1 MSEWIDLRS
10 DTLTRPTQGMMEAM
24 FQAKVGDD
32 VYGEDPTVNE
42 LQEYVADL
50 FGKEAALF
58 CPSGTMCNQI
68 AIRIQTRPQDQVIC
82 DQWAHVY
89 LYEGGGIAANSHCS
103 VKLLAGNRG
112 RLNASQVQGA
122 INPEDVHFPRTS
134 LVALENTSNKGGGS
148 CYPLADIVA
157 IRELCDKHGLSLHLD
172 GARVFNALVAQGH
185 TPQQMGEHFDTLSIC
200 LSKGLGAPVGS
211 LLLGSESL
219 ISEALRVRKMF
230 GGGMRQAGYLAAAG
244 LYALQNQVSRLSD
257 DHRRAQAIGMA
268 LLDCPWVAEVLPVET
283 NIVVFQPDP
292 KHVSRAELVSL
303 LADAHIKV
311 SAFGEN
317 YVRMVTHLDLS
328 ESQIERII
336 EQLDGLPIPV

>member
-244 LYALQNQVSRLSD
+244 LYALENLVDRLAE
-257 DHRRAQAIGMA
+257 DHAKAKAI
-268 LLDCPWVAEVLPVET
+268 AEVLSAQDYVEEVMPCET
-283 NIVVFQPDP
+283 NILIF
-292 KHVSRAELVSL
+292 KLTSKYNNEAFLAKLAEHDV
-303 LADAHIKV
+303 H
-311 SAFGEN
+311 AFGFGPQLI
-317 YVRMVTHLDLS
+317 RFVTHYDFTDEHL
-328 ESQIERII
+328 
-336 EQLDGLPIPV
+336 EQLLQVLKKL